1 MSTEVIFG
9 VYNFVAKFY
18 FTINKALKFTFKALK
33 GVHIYAGKSC
43 TIYCIYCKSLN
54 TLLLCAELT
63 AICASVND
71 EKVRDWTA

>member
-33 GVHIYAGKSC
+33 GVQMQANPAPFIVFTVSH
-43 TIYCIYCKSLN
+43 
-54 TLLLCAELT
+54 
-63 AICASVND
+63 
-71 EKVRDWTA
+71 